1 MAEYSITVEM
11 DQNTVK
17 ALKDSGYYM
26 YGFKAVRGQ
35 SSGMPTVWFS
45 SQNFLTDT
53 TLTWEENYQ
62 AYISNDQIES
72 NVVIHASA
80 KADIDLGQTMNV
92 DNVGN
97 VSVTGEGTAG
107 AISIMNNSTT
117 QYTCG
122 MSQQNPSGDY
132 TTLCAFPLY
141 GNGLDL
147 IVPIETVLLMF
158 ATKPVKT
165 ATVIAQAFAQG
176 ALIDL
181 TGVSSRSLSFDINK
195 GWDAASATWMKKIA
209 ANSPLQ
215 PLLILPQVS
224 ESKAAR
230 RLAAAAA

>member
-1 MAEYSITVEM
+1 MDNETV
-11 DQNTVK
+11 Q
-17 ALKDSGYYM
+17 ALKESNYYL

-35 SSGMPTVWFS
+35 ASGMPTVWFS
-45 SQNFLTDT
+45 SQNFLNET
-53 TLTWEENYQ
+53 TLSWEEDYQ
-62 AYISNDQIES
+62 AYISNDEIES

-80 KADIDLGQTMNV
+80 KSDIDLGQTLNV

-97 VSVTGEGTAG
+97 VSVSGDGTEGAV
-107 AISIMNNSTT
+107 SIMNNSSTP
-117 QYTCG
+117 YSCG
-122 MSQQNPSGDY
+122 LSQENPSGDY
-132 TTLCAFPLY
+132 TSLCAFPLY

-181 TGVSSRSLSFDINK
+181 TGVGSRSLDFDINK
-195 GWDAASATWMKKIA
+195 GWDAGTATWMTKIP

-224 ESKAAR
+224 SSRAAR
-230 RLAAAAA
+230 RLVAAA